1 MFPVH
6 LPDAWLMV
14 KSTREAQ
21 KDAIHPT
28 PVFELL
34 GLALEDFVDKA
45 MERTGRAMG
54 NGHVMEISWNYIS
67 LYFIEPCKIQ
77 TYCIYILYL
86 MCILWTYSLL

>member
-45 MERTGRAMG
+45 MERNRE
-54 NGHVMEISWNYIS
+54 GHG
-67 LYFIEPCKIQ
+67 
-77 TYCIYILYL
+77 
-86 MCILWTYSLL
+86 